1 MIDNTC
7 GKLNIALKSFHY
19 EVGYHNLDPSTGII
33 IVDKSTGEA
42 KSFRLYG
49 GLYTF
54 EQISRFF
61 IESVPGITIRLNL
74 SGLVEFNVP
83 QSVSHMNLEST
94 LTRFIGITQR
104 GKNRVIGKFVGDI
117 PVKQI
122 VHKWLYIYLDQL
134 STTSNI
140 VDGAPSTLLAI
151 VPASATRGIIN
162 ITPSNPTF
170 KKLAAGHIHQLN
182 LRVLDENDTVVLNHG
197 NPMTAIL

>member
-1 MIDNTC
+1 MRQAQCCPKI
-7 GKLNIALKSFHY
+7 FHY
-19 EVGYHNLDPSTGII
+19 EAGYHNVDLPTGFT
-33 IVDKSTGEA
+33 IVDESAGEP

-74 SGLVEFNVP
+74 SGLVELNVP
-83 QSVSHMNLEST
+83 QSVSRINLGGT
-94 LTRFIGITQR
+94 LTRFLGITKI
-104 GKNRVIGKFVGDI
+104 GKNLLRGKFVGDI
-117 PVKQI
+117 PVKLI

-151 VPASATRGIIN
+151 IPASPSKGIIN
-162 ITPSNPTF
+162 TTPSNPTY
-170 KKLAAGHIHQLN
+170 KILEVGHIISIKPA
-182 LRVLDENDTVVLNHG
+182 RVR
-197 NPMTAIL
+197 